1 MGAGEVWQKAA
12 PQAWAFSLVPALRVP
27 PPCVR
32 LWKPCKLQGG
42 DPTAAPPGSP
52 GYGGHSPRLSQRV
65 VLAVEAGCYSVAF
78 VISWEGAVAGVELGQ
93 TLGGAICCNT
103 QAGLLG

>member
-1 MGAGEVWQKAA
+1 M
-12 PQAWAFSLVPALRVP
+12 
-27 PPCVR
+27 
-32 LWKPCKLQGG
+32 
-42 DPTAAPPGSP
+42 
-52 GYGGHSPRLSQRV
+52 

-78 VISWEGAVAGVELGQ
+78 VISWEEAVAGVELGQ